1 MNRLLFFISFY
12 LVFTSAYSQST
23 LITPGNGQPSI
34 TATTNTNGVLIP
46 RMNTTERNQIT
57 NKQQGTTIYNSET
70 NKLEYWDG
78 TQWQTALTNYNSTA
92 CDEYCP
98 PRPIVNKT
106 IGLDYYL
113 GNTGTDMVNAVALA
127 TPNAQT
133 SIYYITG
140 RANQFLSNSSGYFL
154 SNYNAT
160 PQPWERRAANAAGY
174 DVAVDGSGNIYT
186 TGAFT
191 ATTDFGSGN
200 MNSQGGN
207 DIFLAKYDATG
218 TLLWVRNAGSSGD
231 DLGKAIAFDASSN
244 VYLTGYFSG
253 AVSTWGITSA
263 GGKDIFI
270 ASYSPSGSFL
280 SASRAGGPT
289 DDEAKDITI
298 TNGLAVIGGY
308 YTGTAG
314 FGANTYTSNGG
325 KDMFLATFNS
335 SCVIQKT
342 LVAGGLG
349 DDTAN
354 GIFSFGNDGIFVTG
368 SFSDILTLPKLS
380 SGTMSVS
387 STGGKDMFLAKL
399 QTDYSNNNELKSRM
413 LIRGGGLND
422 DEGVKVSV
430 VGLDAS
436 SPFLSIFVAGN
447 FSGNADFGGPFLVSN
462 TNSGFL
468 AKYNVLGQYEYGRA
482 LSKTSNSS
490 VTDLTTPVLS
500 DKPYTVGSF
509 TPFGWNNHGAY
520 QPIMKIW
527 TMP

>member
-12 LVFTSAYSQST
+12 LVFTSAHSQST

-70 NKLEYWDG
+70 NKLEFWDG
-78 TQWQTALTNYNSTA
+78 TQWQTMSTNYNSAA

-106 IGLDYYL
+106 IGWDYYP
-113 GNTGTDMVNAVALA
+113 GNAGTDIINAVALA

-133 SIYYITG
+133 SIYYVTG

-160 PQPWERRAANAAGY
+160 PQPWEQRAANAAGY

-186 TGAFT
+186 TGVFT
-191 ATTDFGSGN
+191 GSTNFGSGN
-200 MNSQGGN
+200 LTSLGGN
-207 DIFLAKYDATG
+207 DIFLAKYDANG

-231 DLGKAIAFDASSN
+231 DLGKAIAFDASNN

-253 AVSTWGITSA
+253 AISTWGINSA
-263 GGKDIFI
+263 GGKDVFI

-289 DDEAKDITI
+289 DDEAKDINI

-325 KDMFLATFNS
+325 KDLFIATFNG

-349 DDTAN
+349 DDAAN
-354 GIFSFGNDGIFVTG
+354 GIFSFGNLGVFVTG
-368 SFSDILTLPKLS
+368 SFSDILIFPKLP

-387 STGGKDMFLAKL
+387 SAGGKDMFLAKL
-399 QTDYSNNNELKSRM
+399 EADFANNNDLKARM
-413 LIRGGGLND
+413 LARGGGPND

-430 VGLDAS
+430 VGSDPTSA
-436 SPFLSIFVAGN
+436 FLSIFVAGN
-447 FSGNADFGGPFLVSN
+447 FSGIADFGGPFLVSN

-468 AKYNVLGQYEYGRA
+468 AKYNVLGQYEYGKS
-482 LSKTSNSS
+482 LSKSSTSS
-490 VTDLTTPVLS
+490 VTDLATPILS
-500 DKPYTVGSF
+500 DKPYAVGMYK
-509 TPFGWNNHGAY
+509 PFGWNYNVIY